1 MAAFNVLPFG
11 NNCAAN
17 KKKNAIK
24 TSNQCQCDVCVW
36 PLEGA
41 TVVMIP
47 TQKYTH
53 KDNSSYKIQFYCQN
67 SAHKTLQN
75 DCKKKK
81 KYWLITV
88 VLITGDSNHIKAQTL
103 KECFLRKIQMDVYF
117 TEELRNMSHRHFL
130 F

>member
-24 TSNQCQCDVCVW
+24 TSNQCLCDVCVW

-81 KYWLITV
+81 KILV
-88 VLITGDSNHIKAQTL
+88 DNSS
-103 KECFLRKIQMDVYF
+103 
-117 TEELRNMSHRHFL
+117 SHNWRFKPHQSANFKGMFPQKDTNGRL
-130 F
+130 FY